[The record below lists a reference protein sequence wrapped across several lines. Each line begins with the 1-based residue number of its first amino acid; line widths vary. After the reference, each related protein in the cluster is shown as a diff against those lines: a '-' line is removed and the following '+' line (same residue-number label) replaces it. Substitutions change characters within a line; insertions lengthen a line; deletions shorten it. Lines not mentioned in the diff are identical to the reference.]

1 MFASSHY
8 DKGMRCSTC
17 HDPHEVTD
25 GDWKS
30 GITKPKLIKECTDC
44 HTAQAE
50 IASNTKTHSKQT
62 CQSCHMPNM
71 GSCENFTAIQFPDMA
86 GFDNVRKS
94 HMWKIDVDPLRK
106 TLNPPEGKSR
116 DSSTKG
122 WTVAKDENGHNY
134 LDLMWTCA
142 RTSASDHDVVDNKG
156 CHSQFQSK
164 LGEGL
169 HFKDQQQIYGKVQ
182 KWQKPVKETYA
193 KVEKALISIDKSP
206 NMAKLSVEDK
216 TQVLLLTDK
225 AQDVLKL
232 IKADG
237 SWGVHGA
244 RYSQKRLDA
253 ALTYVTQAQAII
265 DGNALSAK
273 KI

>member
-1 MFASSHY
+1 
-8 DKGMRCSTC
+8 
-17 HDPHEVTD
+17 
-25 GDWKS
+25 
-30 GITKPKLIKECTDC
+30 
-44 HTAQAE
+44 
-50 IASNTKTHSKQT
+50 
-62 CQSCHMPNM
+62 
-71 GSCENFTAIQFPDMA
+71 
-86 GFDNVRKS
+86 
-94 HMWKIDVDPLRK
+94 
-106 TLNPPEGKSR
+106 
-116 DSSTKG
+116 
-122 WTVAKDENGHNY
+122 
-134 LDLMWTCA
+134 
-142 RTSASDHDVVDNKG
+142 
-156 CHSQFQSK
+156 